1 MRRSL
6 VERSLRDVHTRLVRA
21 RQELAVL
28 DEQLLVFTDTADD
41 ARIRSL
47 VSETPLAGHEYAS
60 AQRHADAAMGER
72 ARLLA
77 TVADLERRQDELLG
91 QLVPEPR

>member
-1 MRRSL
+1 MRRSV
-6 VERSLRDVHTRLVRA
+6 VERSLRDVHNRLVRA

-47 VSETPLAGHEYAS
+47 VSEAPLSGHEYAS
-60 AQRHADAAMGER
+60 AQRHADAGQGER
-72 ARLLA
+72 SRLVVLIGE
-77 TVADLERRQDELLG
+77 LEGRQDELLG